1 MTCQTREVDN
11 ESLFSHENNTYPPTI
26 SSNGYLNVP
35 GSKSDIL
42 KKLDHG
48 LISASELPTSV
59 DTHVFDGP
67 GIMYSLKSKVSCCNT
82 FGEFRTNVFLPWLLN
97 QLEHCNRVD
106 FVWDRYPT
114 DSLKS
119 YTREER
125 GNVGRR
131 YVGYNIKLPAKMDS
145 FLKNSTNKE
154 DLFTFLSQ
162 GVHSLDIPA
171 QKHFYITIED
181 SVIAKGVSVEDI
193 GSCDH
198 EESDTRVMV
207 HIVHA
212 IMNGSR
218 SVFLSTVDSDVV
230 IISTYVFSVL
240 YEHSPIFK
248 CGYYLDKERTRQST
262 R

>member
-1 MTCQTREVDN
+1 MTCQTREVDH
-11 ESLFSHENNTYPPTI
+11 ESLFSHVNNTYPPAI

-35 GSKSDIL
+35 GSKSDI

-67 GIMYSLKSKVSCCNT
+67 GTMYSLKSKVSCSNT

-119 YTREER
+119 STREER
-125 GNVGRR
+125 GN
-131 YVGYNIKLPAKMDS
+131 GYNIKLPAKMDS

-154 DLFTFLSQ
+154 DLFIFLSQ
-162 GVHSLDIPA
+162 GVRSLDIPA
-171 QKHFYITIED
+171 QKHLYITIED
-181 SVIAKGVSVEDI
+181 SVMAKGVSVADI

-230 IISTYVFSVL
+230 IISTYVFGVL
-240 YEHSPIFK
+240 IRAFPDLQMWILF
-248 CGYYLDKERTRQST
+248 GQ
-262 R
+262 